1 MNDVDVDSVN
11 LVLLMMRVGFG
22 LMMAAHGYNHFF
34 RGGKIAGTGRWFASL
49 GMKPGKLHAVLA
61 SVTEIG
67 AGFMFAAGLL
77 TPLAAAGLIG
87 TMTVAIG
94 TWHRKNGFFIIKEGW
109 EYVTLIIV
117 ACITV
122 STLGPGEWSIDNAL
136 DIVDDLNGWTGFILS
151 SAIGIGAG
159 LLLMAI
165 FYRPPHKAE
174 A

>member
-1 MNDVDVDSVN
+1 MQDTDAVN

-34 RGGKIAGTGRWFASL
+34 RGGRIPGTGRWFESL
-49 GMKPGKLHAVLA
+49 GMKPGRLHAILA

-67 AGFMFAAGLL
+67 AGVLFAAGLL

-109 EYVTLIIV
+109 EYTALIIV

-122 STLGPGEWSIDNAL
+122 STLGAGEWSLDHAL
-136 DIVDDLNGWTGFILS
+136 DINEDLWGWTGFLLS
-151 SAIGIGAG
+151 AGVGIGSG
-159 LLLMAI
+159 LALMAI
-165 FYRPPHKAE
+165 FYRPPAPKS
-174 A
+174 

>member
-1 MNDVDVDSVN
+1 MQDVNAVN

-49 GMKPGKLHAVLA
+49 GMKPGKLHAILA

-109 EYVTLIIV
+109 EYVFLIALV
-117 ACITV
+117 ALFV
-122 STLGPGEWSIDNAL
+122 ATLGPLKYSLDHAFGIDDNL
-136 DIVDDLNGWTGFILS
+136 SGTFGFWL
-151 SAIGIGAG
+151 A
-159 LLLMAI
+159 LLLGLGASHALLAV
-165 FYRPPHKAE
+165 FYRPTKKQ
-174 A
+174 

>member
-1 MNDVDVDSVN
+1 MSADQVN
-11 LVLLMMRVGFG
+11 LGLLVLRVALGATMI
-22 LMMAAHGYNHFF
+22 LHGYNHFF

-109 EYVTLIIV
+109 EYVALIIV

-122 STLGPGEWSIDNAL
+122 STIGPGEWSIDNAL
-136 DIVDDLNGWTGFILS
+136 DIADNLDSWTGFILS
-151 SAIGIGAG
+151 SAVGIGAG
-159 LLLMAI
+159 
-165 FYRPPHKAE
+165 
-174 A
+174 

>member
-1 MNDVDVDSVN
+1 MKDVDVDSVN

-77 TPLAAAGLIG
+77 TPIAAAGLIG
-87 TMTVAIG
+87 TITVAIG

-136 DIVDDLNGWTGFILS
+136 DIVDNLNGWTGFILS

-159 LLLMAI
+159 LLTMAI
-165 FYRPPHKAE
+165 FYRPPRPA

>member
-1 MNDVDVDSVN
+1 MQDVDAVN
-11 LVLLMMRVGFG
+11 LVLLMVRVGFG

-49 GMKPGKLHAVLA
+49 GMKPGKFHAVLA

-77 TPLAAAGLIG
+77 TPIAPAGLIG

-94 TWHRKNGFFIIKEGW
+94 TWHRKTGFRISKSGW
-109 EYVTLIIV
+109 DCTMRTIA

-122 STLGPGEWSIDNAL
+122 SPLGPGASSID
-136 DIVDDLNGWTGFILS
+136 
-151 SAIGIGAG
+151 
-159 LLLMAI
+159 
-165 FYRPPHKAE
+165 
-174 A
+174 